1 MRSFFVAFLALAA
14 CSSNNPG
21 GGDNDSGTGTTDSGT
36 MDEPMGDPD
45 TGPPP
50 CDYPA
55 GPYGYVLGS
64 TVSPGITWQGYAP
77 NDASGTVTTLKMT
90 DLYDCDGRF
99 GINAILLDEA
109 ALWCG
114 PCQQEAMALPGYL
127 SGGWTA
133 DGVRVASLVVQDLA
147 QMPAST
153 ANALTW
159 RNQFKLNMIWVA
171 ADPGWIFS
179 HMGTNGLPMNVL
191 IDPRTMKI
199 TKILE
204 GFGGE
209 DPAVDALAKKNK
221 TM

>member
-1 MRSFFVAFLALAA
+1 MRWQLIFTALAVA
-14 CSSNNPG
+14 GCTNSTTPP
-21 GGDNDSGTGTTDSGT
+21 DNDAGTGLADTGTTD
-36 MDEPMGDPD
+36 EPMEPED

-50 CDYPA
+50 CVYPA
-55 GPYGYVLGS
+55 GPYGYVQGS

-77 NDASGTVTTLKMT
+77 GETTITTLSTK

-99 GINAILLDEA
+99 GINAILFDEA

-114 PCQQEAMALPGYL
+114 PCQQEATDLPGFI
-127 SGGWTA
+127 SGSWGP
-133 DGVRVASLVVQDLA
+133 DGVKVVSLVVQDL
-147 QMPAST
+147 QQKPATT

-159 RNQFKLNMIWVA
+159 RNQFNLKGIWVA
-171 ADPGWIFS
+171 ADPAWIFS

-191 IDPRTMKI
+191 VDPRTMKI

-204 GFGGE
+204 GYGGQ

-221 TM
+221 N

>member
-1 MRSFFVAFLALAA
+1 MRSFFVASLALAA

-99 GINAILLDEA
+99 G
-109 ALWCG
+109 
-114 PCQQEAMALPGYL
+114 
-127 SGGWTA
+127 
-133 DGVRVASLVVQDLA
+133 
-147 QMPAST
+147 
-153 ANALTW
+153 
-159 RNQFKLNMIWVA
+159 
-171 ADPGWIFS
+171 
-179 HMGTNGLPMNVL
+179 
-191 IDPRTMKI
+191 
-199 TKILE
+199 
-204 GFGGE
+204 
-209 DPAVDALAKKNK
+209 
-221 TM
+221 